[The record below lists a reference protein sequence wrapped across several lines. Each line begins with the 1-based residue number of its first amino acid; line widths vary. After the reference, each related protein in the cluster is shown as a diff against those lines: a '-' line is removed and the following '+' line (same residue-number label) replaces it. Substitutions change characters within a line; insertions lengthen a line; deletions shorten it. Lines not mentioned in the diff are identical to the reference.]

1 MPHCVRANGH
11 KGLKHRDPYGV
22 EWSDAGQM
30 SGDAA
35 RAHQDEQ
42 LRKLRSFCIVEAE
55 RMRGHFNP
63 PPASDAYDDIATR
76 LGEILDGEE

>member
-1 MPHCVRANGH
+1 
-11 KGLKHRDPYGV
+11 
-22 EWSDAGQM
+22 M